1 MTCSATC
8 THPCTKRRS
17 TAISFRARPATCR
30 LMTWTMCS
38 PPPAGGVRVMAKCPE
53 NDANIRL
60 EAISRSPDRVWRRG
74 APYRSPV
81 QASVHPAAQPPPP
94 TRTTAQTHSSRS
106 PSTADRPGPGHTSRR
121 LALAP
126 GHVVRCTRGVPI
138 LAWHVAR
145 LSSAMPSPCV
155 RRSRMRTRSL
165 VAGNRVTAMP
175 APGSRSTAACRSF
188 R

>member
-17 TAISFRARPATCR
+17 TAISFRARPATCC

-94 TRTTAQTHSSRS
+94 HTNNRANTLIAVAIHS
-106 PSTADRPGPGHTSRR
+106 RPTWPGHTSRR

-126 GHVVRCTRGVPI
+126 GQVVRCTRGVPI
-138 LAWHVAR
+138 LTWHVAR